1 MPEPPRSR
9 KDRTTAAILEAA
21 SRVLARQGQAAT
33 INEVAVE
40 AGIGRATV
48 YRYFKTRE
56 QLVSALWEAA
66 LSEVEER
73 LVVER
78 PEQAPFEEGLIRVVR
93 AIASVGER
101 YAVLLREQ
109 NNEGL
114 ERGREMLGDRVFALL
129 ERGRRSGALRDDV
142 SLELI
147 AEMFGGIVLSGLRR
161 ALEQGLGIDEAS
173 TAVVGVFLRGAGN
186 AGDAERRSA
195 TTR

>member
-1 MPEPPRSR
+1 MARPARSR
-9 KDRTTAAILEAA
+9 KDRTAVAILEAA

-33 INEVAVE
+33 INDVAGE

-48 YRYFKTRE
+48 YRYFETRE

-66 LSEVEER
+66 LSEVDER
-73 LVVER
+73 LVAAR
-78 PEQAPFEEGLIRVVR
+78 LEQVPFEEGLARLVR
-93 AIASVGER
+93 AIAGVGER
-101 YAVLLREQ
+101 YAVLLGEQSRE
-109 NNEGL
+109 EL
-114 ERGREMLGDRVFALL
+114 ERGREVLGDRVFALL

-173 TAVVGVFLRGAGN
+173 IAVVGVFLRGAGN

>member
-1 MPEPPRSR
+1 
-9 KDRTTAAILEAA
+9 
-21 SRVLARQGQAAT
+21 LARQGQAAT

-73 LVVER
+73 LVVEG

-109 NNEGL
+109 SSEGL
-114 ERGREMLGDRVFALL
+114 ERGREVLGDRVFALL
-129 ERGRRSGALRDDV
+129 ERGQRSGALRDDV

-147 AEMFGGIVLSGLRR
+147 AEMFGGIVLAGLRR
-161 ALEQGLGIDEAS
+161 ALEQGLGIERAS
-173 TAVVGVFLRGAGN
+173 AAVVSVFLCGAGN
-186 AGDAERRSA
+186 AKDAERRSTA
-195 TTR
+195 TR

>member
-73 LVVER
+73 LVADR

-129 ERGRRSGALRDDV
+129 ERGQRSGALRDDV

-173 TAVVGVFLRGAGN
+173 IAVVGVFLRGAGN
-186 AGDAERRSA
+186 AGDAERRPA

>member
-1 MPEPPRSR
+1 MPELPRSR
-9 KDRTTAAILEAA
+9 KDRTAAAILEAA

-48 YRYFKTRE
+48 YRYFTTRE

-66 LSEVEER
+66 LSEVDER
-73 LVVER
+73 LVEAR
-78 PEQAPFEEGLIRVVR
+78 LEQAPFEQGIASVVG
-93 AIASVGER
+93 AIADVGER

-109 NNEGL
+109 NYKGI
-114 ERGREMLGDRVFALL
+114 ERGREVLGDRVFALL
-129 ERGRRSGALRDDV
+129 ERGQREGALRDDV

-147 AEMFGGIVLSGLRR
+147 AEMFGGVVMTGLRR
-161 ALEQGLGIDEAS
+161 ALEQGLGIEQAS
-173 TAVVGVFLRGAGN
+173 AAVVSVFLRGAG
-186 AGDAERRSA
+186 GIEDAERQSA

>member
-1 MPEPPRSR
+1 
-9 KDRTTAAILEAA
+9 
-21 SRVLARQGQAAT
+21 LARQGQAAT

-73 LVVER
+73 LMVAR

-109 NNEGL
+109 NSEGL
-114 ERGREMLGDRVFALL
+114 ERGREVLGDRVFALL
-129 ERGRRSGALRDDV
+129 ERGQRSGALRDDV

-147 AEMFGGIVLSGLRR
+147 AEMFGGIVLAGLRR
-161 ALEQGLGIDEAS
+161 ALEQGLGIEQAS
-173 TAVVGVFLRGAGN
+173 AAVVSVFLCGAGN
-186 AGDAERRSA
+186 AKDAERRSTA
-195 TTR
+195 TR